1 MRGKTIKELNL
12 GDKASFQKT
21 ISESDVYLFAG
32 ISGDQNPA
40 HINAVYAAGTRFER
54 RIAHGILVA
63 GLVSA
68 TLGMQL
74 PGPGTIYL
82 EQTLKFTAP
91 TQIGDTVE
99 ATVEVIEII
108 ENKNIVKLQ
117 TTCVNQDGVVLLKG
131 VAAVMPPK

>member
-40 HINAVYAAGTRFER
+40 HINAVYASGTRFEK
-54 RIAHGILVA
+54 RIVHGILVS

-68 TLGMQL
+68 VLGMQL

-82 EQTLKFTAP
+82 EQTLRFTAP

-99 ATVEVIEII
+99 AAVEVIEII
-108 ENKNIVKLQ
+108 EEKNIVKLQ

-131 VAAVMPPK
+131 VATVMPPK

>member
-1 MRGKTIKELNL
+1 MKGKTIKEINI

-32 ISGDQNPA
+32 ITGDQNPA
-40 HINAVYAAGTRFER
+40 HINEVYASQTRFQK
-54 RIAHGILVA
+54 RIVHGILTG
-63 GLVSA
+63 GLISA
-68 TLGMQL
+68 ALGMQL

-99 ATVEVIEII
+99 AIVEVSEIVA
-108 ENKNIVKLQ
+108 EKNIIKLQ
-117 TTCVNQDGVVLLKG
+117 TTCVNQDGVVLLQG
-131 VAAVMPPK
+131 MATVMPPK

>member
-12 GDKASFQKT
+12 GDKAYFQKT

-32 ISGDQNPA
+32 ITGDQNPA
-40 HINAVYAAGTRFER
+40 HINAVYASHSRFQK
-54 RIAHGILVA
+54 RIVHGILTG

-68 TLGMQL
+68 ALGMQL

-82 EQTLKFTAP
+82 EQTLKFMAP

-99 ATVEVIEII
+99 AIVEVREIL
-108 ENKNIVKLQ
+108 EEKNIVKLE

-131 VAAVMPPK
+131 MATVMPPE